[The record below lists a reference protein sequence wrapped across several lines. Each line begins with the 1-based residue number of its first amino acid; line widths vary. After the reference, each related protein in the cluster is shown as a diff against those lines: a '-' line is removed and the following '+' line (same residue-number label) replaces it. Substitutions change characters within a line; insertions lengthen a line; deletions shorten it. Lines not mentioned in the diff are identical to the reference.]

1 MKRVKFLLLVLFFK
15 GKLLSGNTSFVE
27 AVPIE
32 FDPDQIELLKEDFPL
47 KEIKLLEKPVLWIL
61 GQNFLWRF
69 TIEKKELEQIKFE
82 QEMFQSF
89 EIQSVLQD
97 KNTLYLASDKNLFQ
111 IVDDEKLLFYSYK
124 SLFENKTVTRTLEK
138 DPLGFIH
145 WITNHG
151 IQTINPLTKEVS
163 DIKELSLP
171 EEPFFY
177 AFEQNKIFFLR
188 NNHVLEKS
196 ISHKKENLLLDTKEK
211 LSLIES
217 EDSFLY
223 VFGSGSLFIFDFQGN
238 FVQKIPVKDM
248 QNLLAAKVTK
258 KVDAYFFKDH
268 ILEVHNKEKKKSTH
282 YSLKSFKQEKI
293 ISFDLNKEYVVT
305 RSKKNIS
312 LFRLGHGL

>member
-1 MKRVKFLLLVLFFK
+1 MLFFASIINDTRSCFLIRTEK
-15 GKLLSGNTSFVE
+15 RQKKPLTYVTQSLLIKRC
-27 AVPIE
+27 PE
-32 FDPDQIELLKEDFPL
+32 FD
-47 KEIKLLEKPVLWIL
+47 
-61 GQNFLWRF
+61 
-69 TIEKKELEQIKFE
+69 
-82 QEMFQSF
+82 
-89 EIQSVLQD
+89 
-97 KNTLYLASDKNLFQ
+97 
-111 IVDDEKLLFYSYK
+111 
-124 SLFENKTVTRTLEK
+124 
-138 DPLGFIH
+138 
-145 WITNHG
+145 
-151 IQTINPLTKEVS
+151 
-163 DIKELSLP
+163 
-171 EEPFFY
+171 
-177 AFEQNKIFFLR
+177 FEQNKIFFLR